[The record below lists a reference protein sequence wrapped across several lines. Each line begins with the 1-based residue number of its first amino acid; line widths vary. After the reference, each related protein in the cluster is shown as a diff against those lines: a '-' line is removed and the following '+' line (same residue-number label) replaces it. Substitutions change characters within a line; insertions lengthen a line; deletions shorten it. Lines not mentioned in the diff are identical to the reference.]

1 MWIHQSSINL
11 DTNTKYQSKLCQI
24 NLIKVLKKTF
34 MKCTG
39 TFITS
44 QFGVLTC
51 FWSNPWY
58 TKVFVEFHQLFLL
71 IRHTRYR
78 KGKLLKRKIKFLLM
92 NRLGLVSGR
101 FSIGFAKE
109 WFRSYD
115 IIHRMQ
121 FFSEEKIHLTLF
133 MSYWTRKI

>member
-1 MWIHQSSINL
+1 
-11 DTNTKYQSKLCQI
+11 
-24 NLIKVLKKTF
+24 
-34 MKCTG
+34 
-39 TFITS
+39 
-44 QFGVLTC
+44 
-51 FWSNPWY
+51 
-58 TKVFVEFHQLFLL
+58 
-71 IRHTRYR
+71 
-78 KGKLLKRKIKFLLM
+78 M

-133 MSYWTRKI
+133 MSY